1 MHACIRTICF
11 LFPLHSKRIWLS
23 HFVKQF
29 SLNVFWL
36 SFFSANLIHILCSF
50 IAFCSCNTYDHKCL
64 FFFCYLIICLLL
76 YLSIY
81 EFWFILHYSFVTFCL
96 SLYNVRAATYKTI
109 ITFVNIGYFSV
120 TFNYH
125 FCLNLDQETRFL

>member
-1 MHACIRTICF
+1 M
-11 LFPLHSKRIWLS
+11 
-23 HFVKQF
+23 
-29 SLNVFWL
+29 
-36 SFFSANLIHILCSF
+36 F
-50 IAFCSCNTYDHKCL
+50 I
-64 FFFCYLIICLLL
+64 FFCYLIICLLL

-120 TFNYH
+120 TFSYH
-125 FCLNLDQETRFL
+125 FCLNLNQETRFFLLRNLNGKILANTLEMNEAPQTVKSPDSP